1 MNAQEMLERG
11 RSRTALRTE
20 LDRQGLLWP
29 RERELLVDAAD
40 ALLFDEPDAEEKRWA
55 AVELLAALEANGR
68 RTEGEAARLRD
79 ALDGC
84 GEGVLV

>member
-11 RSRTALRTE
+11 RSRTALRVE
-20 LDRQGLLWP
+20 LDRQGPLWP
-29 RERELLVDAAD
+29 HERELLVDAAD
-40 ALLFDEPDAEEKRWA
+40 ALLFDEPEADEKRWA
-55 AVELLAALEANGR
+55 ALELLAELEANGR
-68 RTEGEAARLRD
+68 RTDGEADRLRD